1 MQSRTVGLLHPGQMG
16 IAVAATIRNSGH
28 EVFWASEG
36 RGPETSCRAA
46 SGGLIDAGS
55 AAQICRVCQA
65 IVSVC
70 PPEFAEEMA
79 HEVVQL
85 GFHGLYID
93 ANAIAPERTRRMGRF
108 LESHSVEFVDGCI
121 IGLPATQPGQTWIYL
136 SGPHAA
142 DAVPLFAGGPLEV
155 ERLAGDIGQASAL
168 KMCFAAHTKGLAAL
182 RAAVL
187 AAAEELG
194 VLADLE
200 RQWSRSGPPFAQAVA
215 SIQHTAPK
223 AWRFVPEMREI
234 VATFES
240 VGMPGGF
247 HQAAAEIYSRLA
259 PFRGTEK
266 PDLRDALEKLAG
278 RAKVG

>member
-155 ERLAGDIGQASAL
+155 ERLAGDIGRASAL
-168 KMCFAAHTKGLAAL
+168 KMCFAAHSKGLAAL

-187 AAAEELG
+187 GTAEKLG
-194 VLADLE
+194 VLKEL
-200 RQWSRSGPPFAQAVA
+200 RGQWERSGSTYEAAVA
-215 SIQHTAPK
+215 SLQHTAPK
-223 AWRFVPEMREI
+223 AWRFVAEMEEI
-234 VATFES
+234 AATFES
-240 VGMPGGF
+240 AGMPGEL
-247 HQAAAEIYSRLA
+247 HRAAGEIFRRLA
-259 PFRGTEK
+259 PFKGATK
-266 PDLRDALEKLAG
+266 PELRDALEKLTA
-278 RAKVG
+278 R